1 MTAYLK
7 TLPRRALTIIGFM
20 LLVVAFPQ
28 LMWKASEAEKYYWRA
43 RPLLDQLIAAQSGRE
58 EAPAIPVVEF
68 EDRVRLTLSRNE
80 LEQGWSI
87 KTLRLMVMAGLL
99 IAPLGL
105 IVERRGS
112 GSRSGSPGTSNS
124 DLNSSSDQC

>member
-1 MTAYLK
+1 
-7 TLPRRALTIIGFM
+7 M

-43 RPLLDQLIAAQSGRE
+43 RPLLEQLISAQSGGE
-58 EAPAIPVVEF
+58 EAPSIPVVDF
-68 EDRVRLTLSRNE
+68 EDRVRLALSQNE

-87 KTLRLMVMAGLL
+87 KTLRLMVMAGLA
-99 IAPLGL
+99 ITPLGL

-112 GSRSGSPGTSNS
+112 GSRSGSPGSISS
-124 DLNSSSDQC
+124 DLQPSSGQR